1 MDKIKEKFS
10 SICDTRHQSY
20 VEHKLSDI
28 LVITM
33 CAVLCGIDSLNG
45 IISYAENKKEFLEN
59 KFGIT
64 KIPSKPTLSRV
75 LNMVDA
81 GNVAGIITGI
91 MKESIEDTGSVV
103 AVDGKAM
110 RSTAEKGK
118 PHSALQVLTA
128 YCTES
133 SVVLGQEAI
142 HEKTNEIPVFQEML
156 EYIDI
161 KGKTVTADAMHCQ
174 KETCRKIK
182 EKGGDYVLGLKKN
195 QRMLYEDVKLYMEE
209 STNEKEMETYTA
221 INKNNGRTEKRTCR
235 KTENTGWISG
245 KNEWE
250 GLCSI
255 FSVERE
261 VVTKNG
267 KSEETSYYITSL
279 CTSAEKLLETS
290 RDPWKIES
298 MHWILDVVFS
308 EDSSA
313 VLSENSLKS
322 LNILRKFA
330 LMAHKKYVLSQPK
343 KKAYKTSMFD
353 CLLNDNRLLEVL
365 KNL

>member
-1 MDKIKEKFS
+1 
-10 SICDTRHQSY
+10 
-20 VEHKLSDI
+20 
-28 LVITM
+28 
-33 CAVLCGIDSLNG
+33 
-45 IISYAENKKEFLEN
+45 
-59 KFGIT
+59 
-64 KIPSKPTLSRV
+64 
-75 LNMVDA
+75 
-81 GNVAGIITGI
+81 
-91 MKESIEDTGSVV
+91 
-103 AVDGKAM
+103 
-110 RSTAEKGK
+110 
-118 PHSALQVLTA
+118 
-128 YCTES
+128 
-133 SVVLGQEAI
+133 
-142 HEKTNEIPVFQEML
+142 
-156 EYIDI
+156 
-161 KGKTVTADAMHCQ
+161 
-174 KETCRKIK
+174 
-182 EKGGDYVLGLKKN
+182 
-195 QRMLYEDVKLYMEE
+195 MLYEDVKLYMEE

-290 RDPWKIES
+290 REHWKIES

-330 LMAHKKYVLSQPK
+330 LMAHKKYVLSQPR